1 AQLTNRAVKNYE
13 EGKNDLK
20 ALEFDLRGYA
30 TIPLKVLDGEKL
42 QRLRNAGVKFNIDP
56 GVGGVLTREG
66 FILQNDDLLQPQIQ
80 IDKKTLDS
88 LINLFSVL
96 GTAGIDVQGMK
107 ESATRA
113 LAAIAGENYD
123 PKETIELTIK
133 KQLGIQFRTKLLDF
147 PLEYLAGLT

>member
-1 AQLTNRAVKNYE
+1 
-13 EGKNDLK
+13 
-20 ALEFDLRGYA
+20 
-30 TIPLKVLDGEKL
+30 
-42 QRLRNAGVKFNIDP
+42 
-56 GVGGVLTREG
+56 
-66 FILQNDDLLQPQIQ
+66 
-80 IDKKTLDS
+80 
-88 LINLFSVL
+88 SVL

-147 PLEYLAGLT
+147 PLEYLAGLTPTERLQITKRIQLAGNVLGQFLDANLEAFSKNPAVWMPVSQLP